1 MQWFLDS
8 IDTLNDFLWT
18 YVVIVMLV
26 GCAIY
31 FTVRSKGVQFRL
43 IKDMIKVIID
53 RPIYSNKV
61 EEEARPSN
69 GNDEKLKKIGSFQAF
84 AVSLSSRVGTGNLA
98 GVASAIF
105 VGGPGAVFWMWV
117 MALIGAAT
125 AFVEATLAQLY
136 KRRGKDSYY
145 GGPAY
150 YMEHGL
156 HRRWMGVLF
165 AVLITITFG
174 MANQVVQSNTLCDAL
189 ADAAG
194 IDRLWIGAALTVATL
209 VIIFGGI
216 TRISHFASIVVPFM
230 AIGYILLSLVVLAL
244 NITQIPAML
253 MLIVKSAFGMEQ
265 AVGGMFGVAVMQGVK
280 RGLFSNEAGEGSAPN
295 AAAIAS
301 TSHPIKQGLLQ
312 ALGVFSDTIIICS
325 CTAFVIL
332 LSGLYD
338 SGRDGII
345 LTKYALVEHIG
356 DLGGLFITA
365 AIFLFAYSTIIANY
379 FYGETNIRF
388 VTQGKTAINVFRII
402 TGITVMIGALVSLQ
416 TAWSFVDLAMGTM
429 TLVNLI
435 AIIQLSPKV
444 FALLN
449 NYMEQRRQHRDPQF
463 HRSMMPEIEKDI
475 ECWEEGACAARMN

>member
-1 MQWFLDS
+1 MTATGWLMETINS
-8 IDTLNDFLWT
+8 LNDFLWT
-18 YVVIVMLV
+18 YVVIVLLV

-43 IKDMIKVIID
+43 LKDMIKVIVD
-53 RPIYSNKV
+53 RPIYNNKV
-61 EEEARPSN
+61 SETTSSASVES
-69 GNDEKLKKIGSFQAF
+69 EKLKKIGSFQAF

-117 MALIGAAT
+117 MALLGAAT

-150 YMEHGL
+150 YMEFGL
-156 HRRWMGVLF
+156 HRRWMGILF

-189 ADAAG
+189 SDASG
-194 IDRLWIGAALTVATL
+194 IDRMWIGVTITIATL

-230 AIGYILLSLVVLAL
+230 AVGYIIISIVVLAL
-244 NITQIPAML
+244 NITEIPAML
-253 MLIVKSAFGMEQ
+253 MLIVKSAFGLEQ
-265 AVGGMFGVAVMQGVK
+265 AMGGMFGVAVMQGVK

-356 DLGGLFITA
+356 SMGGLFVTA

-388 VTQGKTAINVFRII
+388 ITQGKTEINAFRII
-402 TGITVMIGALVSLQ
+402 TGITVMVGALVSLQ

-435 AIIQLSPKV
+435 AIILLSPKV
-444 FALLN
+444 FALLD
-449 NYMEQRRQHRDPQF
+449 NYMEQRQQCRDPQF
-463 HRSMMPEIEKDI
+463 RRSMMPEIEKDI
-475 ECWEEGACAARMN
+475 ECWE

>member
-1 MQWFLDS
+1 MATMQWILDS
-8 IDTLNDFLWT
+8 IDVLNDFLWT

-43 IKDMIKVIID
+43 LKDMVKVIID
-53 RPIYSNKV
+53 RPIYNDKV
-61 EEEARPSN
+61 EEEKRPTNSD
-69 GNDEKLKKIGSFQAF
+69 DEKLKKIGSFQAF

-117 MALIGAAT
+117 MALLGAAT

-136 KRRGKDSYY
+136 KRRGKDSFY

-156 HRRWMGVLF
+156 HCRWMGILF

-194 IDRLWIGAALTVATL
+194 IDRLWIGVVLTVATL

-230 AIGYILLSLVVLAL
+230 AIGYILLSLIVLIM
-244 NITQIPAML
+244 NITEIPAML
-253 MLIVKSAFGMEQ
+253 MLIVKSAFGLEQ

-356 DLGGLFITA
+356 NAGGLFITA

-388 VTQGKTAINVFRII
+388 ITQGKTPINVFRII

-435 AIIQLSPKV
+435 AIILLSPKV
-444 FALLN
+444 FALLD
-449 NYMEQRRQHRDPQF
+449 NYMQQRRQHRDPQF
-463 HRSMMPEIEKDI
+463 SRSMMPEIEKDI
-475 ECWEEGACAARMN
+475 ECWE